1 MNTFANFV
9 VKKLFRLI
17 AKMRSL
23 KKEIHDLWFRKP
35 NHRDRLRAK
44 TLLAINYHTSYEM
57 FGRDRV

>member
-1 MNTFANFV
+1 
-9 VKKLFRLI
+9 
-17 AKMRSL
+17 MRSL